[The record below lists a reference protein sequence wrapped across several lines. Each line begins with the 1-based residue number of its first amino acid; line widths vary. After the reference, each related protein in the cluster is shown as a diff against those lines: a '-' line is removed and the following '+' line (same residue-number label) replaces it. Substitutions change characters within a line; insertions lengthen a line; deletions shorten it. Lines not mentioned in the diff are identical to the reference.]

1 MTDITAPQLGQ
12 LEAFVEVARRGTISR
27 AAEALFVSQPALTA
41 RIQGLERTLGSEL
54 FARGRHGS
62 RLTEAGRAFLPHAE
76 RALTAVQRGRDAV
89 AEVASGS
96 GGRLTIGAAPA
107 VSTYVLPSMLHRF
120 HADHPD
126 VHLSV
131 RSGHSED
138 VLEMVL
144 REEVEIGLMRPILH
158 AEVISS
164 LLYEDE
170 LVLVVHNGH
179 PFASSGQIRMEQ
191 MATEHLI
198 LFDRTSSYHEL
209 TSAVFRQAG
218 IAPRGYLEVDNIDAA
233 KRMVEQRLGIAL
245 LPGTSVVAEIGAG
258 RLFPVK
264 VTDMA
269 PVKRQIV
276 IARRRDAGVLSP
288 AAAAFLRTIDG
299 LQPGRADAPAAR
311 HTSRPARLGT
321 QPHAGAG
328 RAARAQVWRSSFPNP
343 AVRPTPG

>member
-1 MTDITAPQLGQ
+1 MTDTTVPQLGQ
-12 LEAFVEVARRGTISR
+12 IQAFAEVARHGTVSR

-41 RIQGLERTLGSEL
+41 RIQGLERTLGGEL
-54 FARGRHGS
+54 FIRGRHGS
-62 RLTEAGRAFLPHAE
+62 RLTEAGTAFLPYVE
-76 RALTAVQRGRDAV
+76 RALATLQRGREAV
-89 AEVASGS
+89 AEVTSGS

-120 HADHPD
+120 QSDHPG
-126 VHLSV
+126 VRLSV

-144 REEVEIGLMRPILH
+144 REEVEVGLMRPIHH

-170 LVLVVHNGH
+170 LVLVVHHGH
-179 PFASSGQIRMEQ
+179 PFASSGRIRMER
-191 MATEHLI
+191 MASEYLI

-245 LPGTSVVAEIGAG
+245 LPRTSIQAEIGTG
-258 RLFPVK
+258 RLFPVEI
-264 VTDMA
+264 TDMV
-269 PVKRQIV
+269 PLRRQIV
-276 IARRRDAGVLSP
+276 VARRRNGGEMSP
-288 AAAAFLRTIDG
+288 AAAAFLRGLDG
-299 LQPGRADAPAAR
+299 L
-311 HTSRPARLGT
+311 RPNEEVSHHFLA
-321 QPHAGAG
+321 
-328 RAARAQVWRSSFPNP
+328 
-343 AVRPTPG
+343 

>member
-1 MTDITAPQLGQ
+1 MDTISMTDITAPQLGQ
-12 LEAFVEVARRGTISR
+12 LQAFREVARLGTISR

-41 RIQGLERTLGSEL
+41 RIQGLERMLGSPL
-54 FARGRHGS
+54 FVRGRHGS

-76 RALTAVQRGRDAV
+76 RALTAVERGREAV
-89 AEVASGS
+89 AEVMSGS

-107 VSTYVLPSMLHRF
+107 VSTYVLPTMLHRF
-120 HADHPD
+120 QADHPG

-144 REEVEIGLMRPILH
+144 REEVDLGLMRPIQH

-170 LVLVVHNGH
+170 LVLVVHHGH
-179 PFASSGQIRMEQ
+179 PFAASGEIRMER

-209 TSAVFRQAG
+209 TSSVFRQAG

-245 LPGTSVVAEIGAG
+245 LPRTSVLGEIGTG

-264 VTDMA
+264 ITDMA
-269 PVKRQIV
+269 PLKRQIV
-276 IARRRDAGVLSP
+276 VARRSDAGEMSP
-288 AAAAFLRTIDG
+288 AAAAFLRTLDG
-299 LQPGRADAPAAR
+299 L
-311 HTSRPARLGT
+311 RPDEELSHHFLA
-321 QPHAGAG
+321 
-328 RAARAQVWRSSFPNP
+328 
-343 AVRPTPG
+343 